1 MKAWTFFWISLAGMA
16 ASTFVYVNA
25 GTELAHVRELSD
37 IGSPRVLA
45 SLAALALLPWLMKPI
60 VRKLQPGTGT

>member
-1 MKAWTFFWISLAGMA
+1 MA